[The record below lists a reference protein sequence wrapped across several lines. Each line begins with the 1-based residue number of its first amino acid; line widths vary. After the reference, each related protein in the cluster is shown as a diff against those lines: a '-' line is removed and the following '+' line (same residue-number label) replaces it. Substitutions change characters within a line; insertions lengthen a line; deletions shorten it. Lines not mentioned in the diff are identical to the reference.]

1 MNLMIR
7 MIFMIPAFVF
17 HSIVCCVAITLSAER
32 MATRGTMLK
41 FILHSI
47 PLVLLI
53 GKSARS
59 NVRKHFH
66 HVEITL
72 RTFRLA
78 QQSSERTREWH
89 NGSPI

>member
-47 PLVLLI
+47 PTCAFSREV
-53 GKSARS
+53 GKTERL
-59 NVRKHFH
+59 KHLH

-78 QQSSERTREWH
+78 QQSSERTRE
-89 NGSPI
+89 

>member
-41 FILHSI
+41 FILHSM
-47 PLVLLI
+47 PTCAFSREV
-53 GKSARS
+53 GKTERL
-59 NVRKHFH
+59 K
-66 HVEITL
+66 
-72 RTFRLA
+72 TFA
-78 QQSSERTREWH
+78 SC
-89 NGSPI
+89 